1 MKLAR
6 LALAQDLYLELVDE
20 YNSAVAAGD
29 TVRAAQKRQVALN
42 IYSQIKEL
50 SK

>member
-1 MKLAR
+1 MKLAK
-6 LALAQDLYLELVDE
+6 LMMAQDLYLELVDE
-20 YNSAVAAGD
+20 YNAAVAVGD

-42 IYSQIKEL
+42 VYSQIKEL